1 MKNQSFYAVV
11 LTLLVLITVAVW
23 QFFSLVARGE
33 GLHEPIAAN
42 GDEGVFKGST
52 LASSPK
58 ETSPKQTAPK

>member
-33 GLHEPIAAN
+33 GLHEPIASN
-42 GDEGVFKGST
+42 GDERTFKRST
-52 LASSPK
+52 LASQPK
-58 ETSPKQTAPK
+58 

>member
-33 GLHEPIAAN
+33 VKEPYTA
-42 GDEGVFKGST
+42 GDDRGFQRST
-52 LASSPK
+52 PASTIK
-58 ETSPKQTAPK
+58 

>member
-33 GLHEPIAAN
+33 GLHDPVASDERAFKRPTFAA
-42 GDEGVFKGST
+42 
-52 LASSPK
+52 SPK
-58 ETSPKQTAPK
+58 

>member
-33 GLHEPIAAN
+33 GLHDPVASGGNDPAYRR
-42 GDEGVFKGST
+42 ST

-58 ETSPKQTAPK
+58 

>member
-33 GLHEPIAAN
+33 GLHEPYAAN
-42 GDEGVFKGST
+42 GGEDRAFQRST
-52 LASSPK
+52 LAASPRSPK
-58 ETSPKQTAPK
+58 

>member
-33 GLHEPIAAN
+33 GLHEPIASN
-42 GDEGVFKGST
+42 GNDPYRRST

-58 ETSPKQTAPK
+58 

>member
-1 MKNQSFYAVV
+1 VKNQSFYAVV

-33 GLHEPIAAN
+33 GLHDPVASNGNDAAYRR
-42 GDEGVFKGST
+42 ST

-58 ETSPKQTAPK
+58 

>member
-1 MKNQSFYAVV
+1 VKNPSFYVVV

-33 GLHEPIAAN
+33 GLHEPIASKS
-42 GDEGVFKGST
+42 DERAFRDST

-58 ETSPKQTAPK
+58 

>member
-33 GLHEPIAAN
+33 GLREPIAGN
-42 GDEGVFKGST
+42 ERTFGRPT
-52 LASSPK
+52 LATTPNTTPK
-58 ETSPKQTAPK
+58 